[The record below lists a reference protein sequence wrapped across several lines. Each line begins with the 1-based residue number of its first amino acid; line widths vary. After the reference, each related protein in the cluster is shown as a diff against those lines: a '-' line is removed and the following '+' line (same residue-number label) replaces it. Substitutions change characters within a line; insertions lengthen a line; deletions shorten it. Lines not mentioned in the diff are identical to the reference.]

1 MGLYIPM
8 RGLSALS
15 VLTVWAM
22 REPRYRGTGSSKIT
36 TLFHFVEGTY
46 WALNKNIII
55 GSLMMEKMNKIIY
68 GEYFGLYS

>member
-1 MGLYIPM
+1 MATVDVHGRYVIPCRGFCRIIIYVHKAHVWDLYTM

-22 REPRYRGTGSSKIT
+22 REPRYRGTGSSKIP

-46 WALNKNIII
+46 
-55 GSLMMEKMNKIIY
+55 
-68 GEYFGLYS
+68 